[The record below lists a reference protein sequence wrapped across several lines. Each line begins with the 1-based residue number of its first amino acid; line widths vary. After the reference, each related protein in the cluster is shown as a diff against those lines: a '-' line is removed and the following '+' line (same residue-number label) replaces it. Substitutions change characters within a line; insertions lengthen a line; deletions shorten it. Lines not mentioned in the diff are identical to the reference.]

1 MSMLMRAL
9 LLLGIVVPCAVGAG
23 ASVAP
28 AHAALA
34 GAGLRDHPAAV
45 SALAEA
51 GPALHADPASLTL
64 GAGESASVVLT
75 LTAPSSTA
83 LKAVSVVVY
92 RNGSFRVALRH
103 PFAQRIRAGAAG
115 LAVIS
120 VSASEIGLVSGSVT
134 AVVSA
139 RMGVVATALTVSVP
153 VSERPATLPSPAAFS
168 IPAAP
173 AAIDDRH
180 PGMLVA
186 RITNTTTVP
195 IMVCSLRPVSA
206 DSISVAAT
214 RPVRRFTVAPG
225 GSRDVAFI
233 ARTAPGFR
241 EGSHVVSLAA
251 RVSLPN
257 EACRQVLFADRAIDV
272 SVFGAAQ
279 ITSAVGA
286 VSFLLVPGLLILVVM
301 KFLWERAAPRR
312 TLAWLGATQAEYW
325 AGAITL
331 SIAAIPVYYG
341 ATSLIGPGRDLI
353 TSFDSGDILRLWV
366 GALVAGTLAWLGC
379 FSVWSWRRIR
389 PGSDELTVLRKLSR
403 HRHASLK
410 MQLAQ
415 IKDQPGTYG
424 VAGAPDDE
432 MILVPMIGYHSES
445 LDVQGR
451 LDDAVNGDRGKRF
464 WAEARRGEVQLRFEG
479 GRVVTQLPAASVT
492 ERGSAGRI
500 VIRQ

>member
-1 MSMLMRAL
+1 MPMLTRAL
-9 LLLGIVVPCAVGAG
+9 LLLGIVVPCAGGVGAVQ
-23 ASVAP
+23 AR
-28 AHAALA
+28 AALA

-45 SALAEA
+45 FAPDDD
-51 GPALHADPASLTL
+51 GPVLHADPASLTL
-64 GAGESASVVLT
+64 GAGESAPVVLT
-75 LTAPSSTA
+75 LTAPSSTG
-83 LKAVSVVVY
+83 LKAVSVAVY
-92 RNGSFRVALRH
+92 RNGSFHVALRH
-103 PFAQRIRAGAAG
+103 PLARRIRAGAAG

-120 VSASEIGLVSGSVT
+120 VSASDIGLVSGSVT

-139 RMGVVATALTVSVP
+139 RMDGVPTVLAVSVP
-153 VSERPATLPSPAAFS
+153 VSERPATLPSLATLS

-206 DSISVAAT
+206 ESISVAAT
-214 RPVRRFTVAPG
+214 KPVRRFTLAPG

-251 RVSLPN
+251 RVSLPGG
-257 EACRQVLFADRAIDV
+257 ACRQVLFADRAIDV

-286 VSFLLVPGLLILVVM
+286 VSFLLVPGLLILVVV

-341 ATSLIGPGRDLI
+341 ATSLFGPGRDLI
-353 TSFDSGDILRLWV
+353 TSFDSGDILRLWFS
-366 GALVAGTLAWLGC
+366 ALVAGILAWLGC
-379 FSVWSWRRIR
+379 LGVWSWRRIR

-403 HRHASLK
+403 RRHASLR
-410 MQLAQ
+410 MRLAE
-415 IKDQPGTYG
+415 IKDQSGIYG

-432 MILVPMIGYHSES
+432 MILVPRIGYHSGS
-445 LDVQGR
+445 LEVQGR
-451 LDDAVNGDRGKRF
+451 LDEAVNSDQGKRF
-464 WAEARRGEVQLRFEG
+464 WKEARRGEVQLRFED
-479 GRVVTQLPAASVT
+479 GRAVTQLPAASVD
-492 ERGSAGRI
+492 EQGGAGRI